1 MQIELFYLR
10 CHLKWLSKEG
20 QVLPSSKDS
29 TPLSFFKIQT
39 DPNTNRT
46 FYMFLSAIKN
56 SLLNATNSF
65 IDTPCLSSY
74 GRE

>member
-29 TPLSFFKIQT
+29 TPLSFFKFRLIQT
-39 DPNTNRT
+39 PIEHFTC
-46 FYMFLSAIKN
+46 F
-56 SLLNATNSF
+56 
-65 IDTPCLSSY
+65 CQQ
-74 GRE
+74 